1 MFISIFHILFA
12 SVCIAG
18 IAYELYAMHFA
29 QRCKQWPTTSG
40 TILNAQ
46 IETRQDSDPDFDYH
60 DTHEPRV
67 HYAYRVDGEL
77 YESRRLFF
85 GSQMT
90 NDYFEASDSLFGI
103 HKNKKVTVY
112 YDPSKPQRS
121 VLQIGAGHVK
131 PWIIIAYIAIYTAFL
146 CFN

>member
-1 MFISIFHILFA
+1 MSTIIFHILFA
-12 SVCIAG
+12 SVCLSG

-29 QRCKQWPTTSG
+29 QRCKQWPSTNG
-40 TILNAQ
+40 TILKAE
-46 IETRQDSDPDFDYH
+46 IETKQNSDPDFDYD
-60 DTHEPRV
+60 DTHEPLV

-90 NDYFEASDSLFGI
+90 SDYFEASDSLYGI

-112 YDPSKPQRS
+112 YDPNKHQRS
-121 VLQIGAGHVK
+121 VLQTGAGHVK
-131 PWIIIAYIAIYTAFL
+131 PFIIIA
-146 CFN
+146 